1 MSTVDP
7 DTTKTPLRVLFFEDQ
22 SADIDLALFSLRSA
36 GFEVCADVAT
46 TLEQVAKRAQC
57 GCLDVFHA
65 LKKEGVH
72 VPFILLT
79 GSLGDEKAVDCLKE
93 GVADYVLK
101 DRLSRLPV
109 AVHRAPDDKHMREER
124 ALEER

>member
-57 GCLDVFHA
+57 GCYDVILSDYRMPCTTGMDVFHA

-79 GSLGDEKAVDCLKE
+79 GSLGD
-93 GVADYVLK
+93 
-101 DRLSRLPV
+101 
-109 AVHRAPDDKHMREER
+109 
-124 ALEER
+124 